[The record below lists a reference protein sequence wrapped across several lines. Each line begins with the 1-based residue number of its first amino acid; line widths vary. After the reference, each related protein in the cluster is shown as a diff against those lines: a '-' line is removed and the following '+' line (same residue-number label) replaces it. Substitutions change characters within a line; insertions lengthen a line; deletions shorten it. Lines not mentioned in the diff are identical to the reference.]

1 MDSYARIGFSMG
13 LFFLAAGIVYVIT
26 GHEYEGFPLLLM
38 TSGGIVL
45 LGFSALRA
53 IRRARRAAERG
64 EEPPEPVEP
73 HVVPT
78 IWPFLLAVSAVVV
91 AVGFLT
97 TRVVLAVG
105 VGFLVV
111 AGAGWFQDVRRQWR
125 HPPAPAPPGTASS
138 PTTE

>member
-1 MDSYARIGFSMG
+1 VDSYARIGFAMG

-45 LGFSALRA
+45 LGLSALRA
-53 IRRARRAAERG
+53 IRRARREEARG
-64 EEPPEPVEP
+64 EEAVEPVEP

-91 AVGFLT
+91 AIGFLT
-97 TRVVLAVG
+97 TTIVLAIG
-105 VGFLVV
+105 VGFLIVS
-111 AGAGWFQDVRRQWR
+111 GAGWFQDVRRQWR
-125 HPPAPAPPGTASS
+125 HPPAPAPPGTAPS